1 MDQNVMNLFIF
12 LNNCKTTLQLG
23 LSKIQILL
31 CSDFQIMN
39 KIQSNLF
46 FLLQGVYYV
55 FTHLEFW
62 VVEKWLILQQTS
74 VNTKCTLIS
83 QTPLLK
89 ISLRSSNHGLCYSCV
104 GYQRSNSKFTH
115 LHSYALTLAR
125 ARFQP
130 HKFDLIMIQIQAR
143 FSYQTREKF

>member
-1 MDQNVMNLFIF
+1 MKNFENPQRE
-12 LNNCKTTLQLG
+12 Q
-23 LSKIQILL
+23 LSKF
-31 CSDFQIMN
+31 CFQYFKTI
-39 KIQSNLF
+39 
-46 FLLQGVYYV
+46 QGVYYV

-125 ARFQP
+125 ARLQP
-130 HKFDLIMIQIQAR
+130 HKFDSNMITDPKQIQLSNQR
-143 FSYQTREKF
+143 NILKNKIQFSKPLFWYHPKTLNADV